1 MNRQSLIKLLYQH
14 QLKITPQRISVY
26 EALMQLDHPDAD
38 EIAQLVNESNPA
50 IAKGTI
56 YNVLELFC
64 KKDIIR
70 KVKTDQDKMRYD
82 PVLHKHHHL
91 YDEKST
97 KIYDYVDE
105 KLDNLL
111 ERYFAKKNINNFN
124 IKEIKLQIVGEKK
137 KQKLEDIK

>member
-1 MNRQSLIKLLYQH
+1 MDRSSFVKLLNQH
-14 QLKITPQRISVY
+14 QLKITPQRIAVY

-38 EIAQLVNESNPA
+38 EITRLVNETNPG
-50 IAKGTI
+50 IARGTI

-64 KKDIIR
+64 EKDIIR

-105 KLDNLL
+105 ELDELL
-111 ERYFAKKNINNFN
+111 EDYFAKKSIKNFN
-124 IKEIKLQIVGEKK
+124 IKEIRLQIVGEK
-137 KQKLEDIK
+137 EN

>member
-1 MNRQSLIKLLYQH
+1 MGKSNIIQLLNHYN
-14 QLKITPQRISVY
+14 LKITPQRIAVY

-38 EIAQLVNESNPA
+38 EITRLVNETNPG
-50 IAKGTI
+50 IARGTI

-64 KKDIIR
+64 EKDIIR

-105 KLDNLL
+105 DLDELL
-111 ERYFAKKNINNFN
+111 EDYFAKKNIKNFN
-124 IKEIKLQIVGEKK
+124 IKEIKLQIVGEK
-137 KQKLEDIK
+137 EN

>member
-1 MNRQSLIKLLYQH
+1 MDRSSFVKLLNQH
-14 QLKITPQRISVY
+14 HLKITPQRIAAY

-38 EIAQLVNESNPA
+38 EITRLVNETNPG
-50 IAKGTI
+50 IARGTI

-64 KKDIIR
+64 EKDIIR

-91 YDEKST
+91 YDKKST

-105 KLDNLL
+105 ELDELL
-111 ERYFAKKNINNFN
+111 EDYFAKKSIKNFN
-124 IKEIKLQIVGEKK
+124 IKEIRLQIVGEKK
-137 KQKLEDIK
+137 K

>member
-1 MNRQSLIKLLYQH
+1 MGKSNIIQLLNH
-14 QLKITPQRISVY
+14 HNLKITPQRIAVY

-38 EIAQLVNESNPA
+38 EITRLVNETNPG
-50 IAKGTI
+50 IARGTI

-64 KKDIIR
+64 EKVIIR

-82 PVLHKHHHL
+82 QVLHKHHHL

-105 KLDNLL
+105 ELDELL
-111 ERYFAKKNINNFN
+111 ENYFAEKNIKNFN
-124 IKEIKLQIVGEKK
+124 IKEIRLQIVGEK
-137 KQKLEDIK
+137 EN

>member
-1 MNRQSLIKLLYQH
+1 MGKSNIIQLLNH
-14 QLKITPQRISVY
+14 HNLKITPQRIAVY
-26 EALMQLDHPDAD
+26 VALMQLDHPDVD
-38 EIAQLVNESNPA
+38 EITRLVNETNPG
-50 IAKGTI
+50 IARGTI

-64 KKDIIR
+64 EKEIIR

-105 KLDNLL
+105 ELDEIL
-111 ERYFAKKNINNFN
+111 ENYFAEKNIKNFN
-124 IKEIKLQIVGEKK
+124 IKEIRLQIVGEK
-137 KQKLEDIK
+137 ET

>member
-1 MNRQSLIKLLYQH
+1 MDRSSFVKLLNQH
-14 QLKITPQRISVY
+14 KLKITPQRIAVY

-38 EIAQLVNESNPA
+38 EITRLVNETNPG
-50 IAKGTI
+50 IARGTI

-64 KKDIIR
+64 EKDIIR

-82 PVLHKHHHL
+82 PILDKHHHL
-91 YDEKST
+91 YDKKST

-105 KLDNLL
+105 ELDELL
-111 ERYFAKKNINNFN
+111 ENYFANKNIVNFN

-137 KQKLEDIK
+137 N

>member
-1 MNRQSLIKLLYQH
+1 MGKSNIIQLLNH
-14 QLKITPQRISVY
+14 SNLKITPQRIAVY

-38 EIAQLVNESNPA
+38 EVTRLVNETNPG
-50 IAKGTI
+50 IARGTI

-64 KKDIIR
+64 EKDIIR

-105 KLDNLL
+105 ELDEIL
-111 ERYFAKKNINNFN
+111 ENYFAQKSIKNFN
-124 IKEIKLQIVGEKK
+124 IKEIKLQIVGEK
-137 KQKLEDIK
+137 EN